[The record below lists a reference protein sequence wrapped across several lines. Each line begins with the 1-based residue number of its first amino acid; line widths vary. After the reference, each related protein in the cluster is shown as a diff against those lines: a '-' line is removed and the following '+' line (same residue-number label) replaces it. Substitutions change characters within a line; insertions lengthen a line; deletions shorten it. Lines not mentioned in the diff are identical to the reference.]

1 MKYLLI
7 HVKCE
12 LHELSGKVVF
22 RGLKFFSEL
31 CIYETMHLRS
41 HIGSSKGSAG
51 TGRVGPVGLGAMNT
65 ALEHLLNHLEVNKD
79 SPSISLAYASIGD
92 DGCVE
97 IARFLRDNIFVKT
110 LDLRGNNVQVLHQDH
125 FDENIFQCGHSF
137 YSWTNV
143 NVYRRS
149 CVQIAY
155 VVIVGLGSGVFCVVF
170 IFRIVFQ

>member
-1 MKYLLI
+1 MIALYL
-7 HVKCE
+7 
-12 LHELSGKVVF
+12 SM
-22 RGLKFFSEL
+22 R
-31 CIYETMHLRS
+31 
-41 HIGSSKGSAG
+41 
-51 TGRVGPVGLGAMNT
+51 
-65 ALEHLLNHLEVNKD
+65 
-79 SPSISLAYASIGD
+79 
-92 DGCVE
+92 CVE

>member
-1 MKYLLI
+1 
-7 HVKCE
+7 
-12 LHELSGKVVF
+12 
-22 RGLKFFSEL
+22 
-31 CIYETMHLRS
+31 MHLRS

-155 VVIVGLGSGVFCVVF
+155 VVIVGLGGNCWFG
-170 IFRIVFQ
+170 R